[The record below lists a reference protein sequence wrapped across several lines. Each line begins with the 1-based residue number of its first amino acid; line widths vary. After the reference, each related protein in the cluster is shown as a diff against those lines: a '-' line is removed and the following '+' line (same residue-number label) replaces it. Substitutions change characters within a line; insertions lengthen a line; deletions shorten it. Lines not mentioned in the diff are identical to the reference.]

1 MKVVLFCGGFG
12 TRLREYSETIPKPL
26 VDVGHR
32 PIIWHLM
39 KYYEHFGHKEF
50 ILCLGYQGQMIKE
63 YFLNYNECLSND
75 FVLTEGGKKVEL
87 FNRDIDDWKI
97 TFVDTGLQS
106 NLGQRL
112 MLVREHLGDDEVF
125 LANYSD
131 GLSDLPMAD
140 HIQTTLDV
148 GAVAGFAAVRPS
160 QTYSRVLADD
170 DGRVTS
176 IDYISGSDVWIN
188 GGFFVLHKS
197 IFDYMQPGEE
207 LVEKPFGRLIEEGKL
222 YANRYQ
228 GFWGAIDTFKDKK
241 RFDDLSARSE
251 TPWMVWNDKAAV

>member
-26 VDVGHR
+26 VDVGQR

-39 KYYEHFGHKEF
+39 KYYEHHGHSDF

-63 YFLNYNECLSND
+63 YFLNYNECMSND
-75 FVLTEGGKKVEL
+75 FVMTDGGRNVEL
-87 FNRDIDDWKI
+87 YNRDIDNWRI
-97 TFVDTGLQS
+97 TFVDTGLNA

-112 MLVREHLGDDEVF
+112 LAVKKYLGDDEFF

-131 GLSDLPMAD
+131 GLSDLPLID
-140 HIQTTLDV
+140 HIETTHDRHALASFV
-148 GAVAGFAAVRPS
+148 AVRPS

-188 GGFFVLHKS
+188 GGFFVLNKAV
-197 IFDYMQPGEE
+197 FDYMRPGEE
-207 LVEKPFGRLIEEGKL
+207 LVEQPFGRLIQEGKL
-222 YANRYQ
+222 FANRYQ

-241 RFDDLSARSE
+241 RFDDLSAKGE
-251 TPWMVWNDKAAV
+251 TPWMVWNDQAAV